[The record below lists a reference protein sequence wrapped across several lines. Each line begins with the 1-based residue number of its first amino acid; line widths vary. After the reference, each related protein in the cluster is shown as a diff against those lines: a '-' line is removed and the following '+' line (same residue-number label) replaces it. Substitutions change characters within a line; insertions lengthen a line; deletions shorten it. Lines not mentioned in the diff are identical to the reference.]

1 MERAR
6 RIRLLDQVSR
16 SRARHDAFKRL
27 AEDDQMLL
35 AVAMDILVASIPRL
49 AWPEA
54 FEILSA
60 IAEWLV
66 TIEE

>member
-1 MERAR
+1 
-6 RIRLLDQVSR
+6 
-16 SRARHDAFKRL
+16 
-27 AEDDQMLL
+27 MLL